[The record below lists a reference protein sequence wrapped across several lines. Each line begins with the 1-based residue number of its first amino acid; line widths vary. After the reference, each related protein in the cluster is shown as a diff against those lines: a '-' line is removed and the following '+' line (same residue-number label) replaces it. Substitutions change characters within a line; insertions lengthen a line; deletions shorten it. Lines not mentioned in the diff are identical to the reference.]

1 MGPPGLLSYPFLLLF
16 LIFFLHAVSVCS
28 LLTFVLFRWKPDYL
42 TALFTPHVVM
52 VTIVSVFVFVIV
64 AIGLSYYCYRV
75 RDSHLRRES
84 RAAVQLRAEN
94 KIAPTD
100 TGSVHE
106 NEKDEQVA
114 K

>member
-1 MGPPGLLSYPFLLLF
+1 
-16 LIFFLHAVSVCS
+16 
-28 LLTFVLFRWKPDYL
+28 
-42 TALFTPHVVM
+42 M

-75 RDSHLRRES
+75 KAFYYVNITSSCAVDPQKRANIWCKKREK
-84 RAAVQLRAEN
+84 AVQLRAEN

-100 TGSVHE
+100 TGSVNGE